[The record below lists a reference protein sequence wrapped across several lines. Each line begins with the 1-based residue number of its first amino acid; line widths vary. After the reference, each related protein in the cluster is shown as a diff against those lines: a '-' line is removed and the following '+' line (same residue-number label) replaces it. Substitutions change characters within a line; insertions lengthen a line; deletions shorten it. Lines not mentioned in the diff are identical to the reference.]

1 MAGADYLGFICEFNN
16 DGENVVNEG
25 SYSLHNITADVIVN
39 NYKSIYLNV
48 NDVDIVLGKCDLEIG
63 NVFVYSNNTNL
74 FWFNKD
80 NDRFGFSSILYRNRN
95 TKRFDYEPT
104 LDQLRTLAN
113 KFLKNS
119 QEFFETFYVRNEDGS
134 FNNKKIDFVST
145 EEEEISAFKAY
156 TKLYKAIHRA
166 IDFIEEKHLS

>member
-1 MAGADYLGFICEFNN
+1 
-16 DGENVVNEG
+16 
-25 SYSLHNITADVIVN
+25 
-39 NYKSIYLNV
+39 
-48 NDVDIVLGKCDLEIG
+48 
-63 NVFVYSNNTNL
+63 L